1 MRPSRAKVVGFAAL
15 AVLAGLPTAQSSDA
29 ASTVGAV
36 GTRPA
41 VCTSP
46 ARGPATALAG
56 AVVVN
61 PAVDRDLITKTNAY
75 PAGTRFWLA
84 PGVHTLGTSSTG
96 QVVPKNN
103 DVFLGAPGAILDGR
117 GVNNFAF
124 TQHASNVTVQYLTV
138 RNFNAP
144 VGQGVVNHDSGNN
157 WTIADDVITANHGAG
172 MMAGAGQKVLR
183 NCLKDNGQYGLNAY
197 QTGDGITG
205 LTIEGNEI
213 SGNNTDDLETKNP
226 GCGCTGGVKFWAVNG
241 ADVRNNWIH
250 NNHSV
255 GLWADTNNND
265 FLVENNWITDNDSE
279 AVFYEISYNLTL
291 RNNTFTG
298 NTIVKGKSF
307 ASKGNNFPVAAIYLS
322 ESGGD
327 ARVPARTSKI
337 DIYGN
342 LLSNNWSGIT
352 AWENADRFCNSP
364 VNTSRGYCTKSVPST
379 STCSAPGINNPPLYS
394 DCRWKTQNVAVHDN
408 SFAFD
413 PTAVGCTNGL
423 CGRMAILSNFGSQ
436 PSWSPYQGQVIED
449 AVTLHQNNVWS
460 NNAYT
465 GTWGFMAHD
474 TGVALSAA
482 GWTAA
487 PYYQDAGS
495 TFNGAVISPKV
506 NILDADTAGAEG
518 SVGQWRNWFSSKV
531 ARTTS
536 VAHSGTA
543 SLQISATANY
553 GWGTQLANYP
563 GFATTSGAK
572 HVSLWIRSGSTS
584 ANNAVVTLTVTWK
597 NASGGDLG
605 VTTLASPTLI
615 GSWQQASVAVT
626 APTGTARAWLTL
638 TGTTA
643 NGSIVQLDDIYVGS

>member
-1 MRPSRAKVVGFAAL
+1 
-15 AVLAGLPTAQSSDA
+15 
-29 ASTVGAV
+29 
-36 GTRPA
+36 
-41 VCTSP
+41 
-46 ARGPATALAG
+46 
-56 AVVVN
+56 VVN
-61 PAVDRDLITKTNAY
+61 PAVDRDLITKTNAS

-84 PGVHTLGTSSTG
+84 SGVHTLGTSSTG

-197 QTGDGITG
+197 QSGDGITG
-205 LTIEGNEI
+205 LTIAGNEI

-241 ADVRNNWIH
+241 ADVRDNWIH

-298 NTIVKGKSF
+298 NTFVKGKSF
-307 ASKGNNFPVAAIYLS
+307 ASKGNNFPVGAIYLS

-364 VNTSRGYCTKSVPST
+364 ANTSRGYCTKSVPST
-379 STCSAPGINNPPLYS
+379 SACSAPGINSAPLYS

-423 CGRMAILSNFGSQ
+423 CGRMAILSNVGSQ
-436 PSWSPYQGQVIED
+436 PSWSPYQGQVVED

-460 NNAYT
+460 DNAYT

-474 TGVALSAA
+474 TGVALSAH

-487 PYYQDAGS
+487 PYHQDAGS
-495 TFNGAVISPKV
+495 TFNGTVISSPSV
-506 NILDADTAGAEG
+506 NILDANTAGAEAN
-518 SVGQWRNWFSSKV
+518 VGQWRNWFSSAV

-543 SLQISATANY
+543 SLQISATASY

-563 GFATTSGAK
+563 GFATASGAK
-572 HVSLWIRSGSTS
+572 HMSFWIRSGSTS

-605 VTTLASPTLI
+605 VTTLTSPKLT

-626 APTGTARAWLTL
+626 APTGTTRAWLTL